1 MTISMYDAAV
11 PVFRRRLSA
20 LAGILEQAR
29 AWAVERGIEERVL
42 LEARLYPDMFPLVR
56 QVQIAADVATRGVDR
71 LAGRE
76 VSRVEDTETSLSA
89 LVARLQGAIAYLDG
103 FAPAEFDGAEERGI
117 TLELRGRT
125 VNFEGLPYLLNFVT
139 PNVYFHVTTA
149 HDILR
154 HNGLEI
160 GKRDFLGDIFG

>member
-11 PVFRRRLSA
+11 PVFRRLLA
-20 LAGILEQAR
+20 NLAGILERAE
-29 AWAVERGIEERVL
+29 AWAAERGIEERVL

-56 QVQIAADVATRGVDR
+56 QVQIGADVATRGVDR

-76 VSRVEDTETSLSA
+76 ASRTEDTETSLA
-89 LVARLQGAIAYLDG
+89 ELVARLQRAIAHLDE
-103 FAPAEFDGAEERGI
+103 FEPSEFDGAEQRAV

-125 VNFEGLPYLLNFVT
+125 VHFEGLPYLLNFVT

-149 HDILR
+149 YDILR

>member
-11 PVFRRRLSA
+11 PVFRRLLA
-20 LAGILEQAR
+20 NLAGILERAE
-29 AWAVERGIEERVL
+29 AWAAERGIEERVL

-76 VSRVEDTETSLSA
+76 ASRTEDTETSLA
-89 LVARLQGAIAYLDG
+89 ELAARLQGAIAHLDE
-103 FAPAEFDGAEERGI
+103 FEPAEFDGAEARAV

-125 VNFEGLPYLLNFVT
+125 VHFEGLPYLLNFVT

-149 HDILR
+149 YDILR